1 MKECQHQ
8 TDSRLATRHS
18 RERGSHCA
26 QYIDVKYIENKKEKK
41 GATNV
46 ERKKEE

>member
-1 MKECQHQ
+1 MPTSNRQSPRDTTQ
-8 TDSRLATRHS
+8 Q